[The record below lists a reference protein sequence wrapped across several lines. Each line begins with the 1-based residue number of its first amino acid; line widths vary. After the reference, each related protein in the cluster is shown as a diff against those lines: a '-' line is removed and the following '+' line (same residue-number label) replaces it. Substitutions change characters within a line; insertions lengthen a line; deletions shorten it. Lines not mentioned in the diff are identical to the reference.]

1 MIACK
6 SEIQKSTVFPCISS
20 RKQKKTTLSKTRE
33 KTLNNPP
40 KNTPA
45 LTWRVRGLYGAD
57 RATAERRR
65 REAGRRRPEAP
76 APRGRRCPQSHRDV
90 GVGPAWPAVP
100 KATET
105 SASARPGPLSPKP
118 PRHRC
123 RPGPVSTA
131 LFRGTCPADR
141 LLRGNHTP
149 EQGVGTGGDRAG
161 CWRGGET
168 EPPPGWLLDRPPST
182 ERAPEQT
189 GPTCDWGARAGFT
202 RNGCQTGRLTPPGCP
217 TRNSA

>member
-76 APRGRRCPQSHRDV
+76 APRERRCPQSHRDA
-90 GVGPAWPAVP
+90 GVGPAQCPPHFSEGPAQL
-100 KATET
+100 TD
-105 SASARPGPLSPKP
+105 SSG
-118 PRHRC
+118 
-123 RPGPVSTA
+123 
-131 LFRGTCPADR
+131 GT
-141 LLRGNHTP
+141 TP
-149 EQGVGTGGDRAG
+149 QSRVWGQEGTEQGAGGEARQSRP
-161 CWRGGET
+161 RGGSWT
-168 EPPPGWLLDRPPST
+168 ARRARRGPRSRLDPRVT
-182 ERAPEQT
+182 GERVQVS
-189 GPTCDWGARAGFT
+189 RAMAVK
-202 RNGCQTGRLTPPGCP
+202 R
-217 TRNSA
+217 AD